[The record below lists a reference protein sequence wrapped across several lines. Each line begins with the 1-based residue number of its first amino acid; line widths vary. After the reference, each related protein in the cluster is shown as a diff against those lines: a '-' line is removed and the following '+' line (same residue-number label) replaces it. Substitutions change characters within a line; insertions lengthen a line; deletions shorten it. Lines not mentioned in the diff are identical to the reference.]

1 MSTTKKS
8 NTKVLVEC
16 ALLIA
21 IATVLN
27 VVCSFIPF
35 LNLPFGGGF
44 TICSMLPIVLAAYR
58 NGTKWG
64 LLTGFVYAVVQM
76 LLGFK
81 TVSAFFMPSSDSYM
95 VLWKAI
101 CVCLI
106 DYIIAYTVL
115 GFGGIFR
122 NKIKNPSASL
132 CVGSIVALSLRYL
145 AHIISG
151 YIFFGT
157 WAEWFFSQDGFAL
170 GRALLLD
177 GQALGVAH
185 VGQGR
190 DREFAVEIHAPG
202 IHFHQRGNLLRIG
215 FADDDEFEGHFYDPN
230 NSFSIRAS
238 LYPALRI
245 WCSTSGTA

>member
-170 GRALLLD
+170 GAKIL
-177 GQALGVAH
+177 
-185 VGQGR
+185 
-190 DREFAVEIHAPG
+190 EK
-202 IHFHQRGNLLRIG
+202 
-215 FADDDEFEGHFYDPN
+215 
-230 NSFSIRAS
+230 FS
-238 LYPALRI
+238 
-245 WCSTSGTA
+245 G

>member
-132 CVGSIVALSLRYL
+132 CVGSPTSSPATFSSAHGLSGSSRRMASPSAQRFLR
-145 AHIISG
+145 S
-151 YIFFGT
+151 
-157 WAEWFFSQDGFAL
+157 S
-170 GRALLLD
+170 
-177 GQALGVAH
+177 
-185 VGQGR
+185 
-190 DREFAVEIHAPG
+190 AVRVWH
-202 IHFHQRGNLLRIG
+202 
-215 FADDDEFEGHFYDPN
+215 
-230 NSFSIRAS
+230 SSIPLSTTAS
-238 LYPALRI
+238 
-245 WCSTSGTA
+245 T

>member
-1 MSTTKKS
+1 MSTTKKN

-44 TICSMLPIVLAAYR
+44 TVCSMLPIVLAAYR

-81 TVSAFFMPSSDSYM
+81 TVSAFFMPGSDSYM

-115 GFGGIFR
+115 GLGGIFR
-122 NKIKNPSASL
+122 NKIKNPSVSL
-132 CVGSIVALSLRYL
+132 CVGSIFALSLRY
-145 AHIISG
+145 IC
-151 YIFFGT
+151 
-157 WAEWFFSQDGFAL
+157 
-170 GRALLLD
+170 LLYTSPSP
-177 GQALGVAH
+177 
-185 VGQGR
+185 R
-190 DREFAVEIHAPG
+190 D
-202 IHFHQRGNLLRIG
+202 
-215 FADDDEFEGHFYDPN
+215 
-230 NSFSIRAS
+230 S
-238 LYPALRI
+238 
-245 WCSTSGTA
+245 

>member
-115 GFGGIFR
+115 QKQDKESVRISVR
-122 NKIKNPSASL
+122 RLDSCSLASL
-132 CVGSIVALSLRYL
+132 SRPHHLRL
-145 AHIISG
+145 H
-151 YIFFGT
+151 
-157 WAEWFFSQDGFAL
+157 
-170 GRALLLD
+170 LLWHM
-177 GQALGVAH
+177 G
-185 VGQGR
+185 
-190 DREFAVEIHAPG
+190 
-202 IHFHQRGNLLRIG
+202 
-215 FADDDEFEGHFYDPN
+215 
-230 NSFSIRAS
+230 
-238 LYPALRI
+238 
-245 WCSTSGTA
+245 

>member
-1 MSTTKKS
+1 MSTAKKS

-145 AHIISG
+145 AISSPA
-151 YIFFGT
+151 T
-157 WAEWFFSQDGFAL
+157 SSSAHAEWFFSQDGFAL
-170 GRALLLD
+170 GARILEKFSGQGLALLYS
-177 GQALGVAH
+177 V
-185 VGQGR
+185 
-190 DREFAVEIHAPG
+190 IY
-202 IHFHQRGNLLRIG
+202 N
-215 FADDDEFEGHFYDPN
+215 
-230 NSFSIRAS
+230 AS
-238 LYPALRI
+238 
-245 WCSTSGTA
+245 T

>member
-106 DYIIAYTVL
+106 DYIIAYT
-115 GFGGIFR
+115 
-122 NKIKNPSASL
+122 
-132 CVGSIVALSLRYL
+132 
-145 AHIISG
+145 
-151 YIFFGT
+151 
-157 WAEWFFSQDGFAL
+157 D
-170 GRALLLD
+170 
-177 GQALGVAH
+177 
-185 VGQGR
+185 
-190 DREFAVEIHAPG
+190 
-202 IHFHQRGNLLRIG
+202 
-215 FADDDEFEGHFYDPN
+215 
-230 NSFSIRAS
+230 
-238 LYPALRI
+238 
-245 WCSTSGTA
+245 

>member
-1 MSTTKKS
+1 MSTTKKN

-44 TICSMLPIVLAAYR
+44 TVCSMLPIVLAAYR

-81 TVSAFFMPSSDSYM
+81 TVSAFFMPGSDSYM

-115 GFGGIFR
+115 GLGGIFR
-122 NKIKNPSASL
+122 NKIKNPSVSL
-132 CVGSIVALSLRYL
+132 CVGSIFAPSLRYI

-151 YIFFGT
+151 FIFFGT
-157 WAEWFFSQDGFAL
+157 WADWFFSQDGFTL
-170 GRALLLD
+170 GAKILEKFS
-177 GQALGVAH
+177 
-185 VGQGR
+185 GQGLA
-190 DREFAVEIHAPG
+190 FLYSVIYNGLYMIPEIIITA
-202 IHFHQRGNLLRIG
+202 IVALIIG
-215 FADDDEFEGHFYDPN
+215 RVPQ
-230 NSFSIRAS
+230 I
-238 LYPALRI
+238 
-245 WCSTSGTA
+245 SGRKNTK

>member
-81 TVSAFFMPSSDSYM
+81 TVSAFFMPSSDASRAYSPSCHSHASP
-95 VLWKAI
+95 VSTISAGPDSSSNTPPGVPKAVVTRVHGSSSVPQMRT
-101 CVCLI
+101 C
-106 DYIIAYTVL
+106 AM
-115 GFGGIFR
+115 
-122 NKIKNPSASL
+122 PSA
-132 CVGSIVALSLRYL
+132 
-145 AHIISG
+145 
-151 YIFFGT
+151 
-157 WAEWFFSQDGFAL
+157 FSMCAASS
-170 GRALLLD
+170 R
-177 GQALGVAH
+177 GVM
-185 VGQGR
+185 G
-190 DREFAVEIHAPG
+190 
-202 IHFHQRGNLLRIG
+202 
-215 FADDDEFEGHFYDPN
+215 
-230 NSFSIRAS
+230 AS
-238 LYPALRI
+238 R
-245 WCSTSGTA
+245 

>member
-1 MSTTKKS
+1 
-8 NTKVLVEC
+8 
-16 ALLIA
+16 
-21 IATVLN
+21 
-27 VVCSFIPF
+27 
-35 LNLPFGGGF
+35 
-44 TICSMLPIVLAAYR
+44 
-58 NGTKWG
+58 
-64 LLTGFVYAVVQM
+64 M

-157 WAEWFFSQDGFAL
+157 WAEWFFSQEGFAL
-170 GRALLLD
+170 GAKILEKFSGQGLALLYSVIYNGLYMIPEIIITAIV
-177 GQALGVAH
+177 ALIIGRVPQITGKKERGIKYIYKTANSRGVK
-185 VGQGR
+185 
-190 DREFAVEIHAPG
+190 
-202 IHFHQRGNLLRIG
+202 LLRLIL
-215 FADDDEFEGHFYDPN
+215 F
-230 NSFSIRAS
+230 R
-238 LYPALRI
+238 
-245 WCSTSGTA
+245 

>member
-170 GRALLLD
+170 GAKILEKFSGQGLALLYSVIYNGLYMITEIIITAIV
-177 GQALGVAH
+177 ALII
-185 VGQGR
+185 GR
-190 DREFAVEIHAPG
+190 VPQITGKKSAE
-202 IHFHQRGNLLRIG
+202 
-215 FADDDEFEGHFYDPN
+215 
-230 NSFSIRAS
+230 
-238 LYPALRI
+238 
-245 WCSTSGTA
+245 

>member
-106 DYIIAYTVL
+106 DYIIAYTVPVSYTHRPRL
-115 GFGGIFR
+115 RRHLQKQDKESVRISVRRLDSRSF
-122 NKIKNPSASL
+122 A
-132 CVGSIVALSLRYL
+132 ALSRPHHLRL
-145 AHIISG
+145 H
-151 YIFFGT
+151 
-157 WAEWFFSQDGFAL
+157 
-170 GRALLLD
+170 
-177 GQALGVAH
+177 
-185 VGQGR
+185 
-190 DREFAVEIHAPG
+190 
-202 IHFHQRGNLLRIG
+202 LLRHMG
-215 FADDDEFEGHFYDPN
+215 
-230 NSFSIRAS
+230 
-238 LYPALRI
+238 
-245 WCSTSGTA
+245 

>member
-1 MSTTKKS
+1 MDADFIFWRKNTMSTTKKN

-44 TICSMLPIVLAAYR
+44 TVCSMLPIVLAAYR

-81 TVSAFFMPSSDSYM
+81 TVSAFFMPGSDSYM
-95 VLWKAI
+95 VLWKAV

-115 GFGGIFR
+115 GLGGIFR
-122 NKIKNPSASL
+122 NKIKNPSVSL
-132 CVGSIVALSLRYL
+132 CVGSIFALSLRYI

-151 YIFFGT
+151 FIFFGT
-157 WAEWFFSQDGFAL
+157 WADCSSRRTASPSAQRFSRSSAA
-170 GRALLLD
+170 R
-177 GQALGVAH
+177 VW
-185 VGQGR
+185 R
-190 DREFAVEIHAPG
+190 
-202 IHFHQRGNLLRIG
+202 
-215 FADDDEFEGHFYDPN
+215 
-230 NSFSIRAS
+230 SSIPLSTTAS
-238 LYPALRI
+238 
-245 WCSTSGTA
+245 T

>member
-1 MSTTKKS
+1 MSTTKKN

-44 TICSMLPIVLAAYR
+44 TVCSMLPIVLAAYR

-81 TVSAFFMPSSDSYM
+81 TVSAFFMPGSDSYM
-95 VLWKAI
+95 VLWKAV

-106 DYIIAYTVL
+106 
-115 GFGGIFR
+115 GIFR
-122 NKIKNPSASL
+122 NKIKNPSVSL
-132 CVGSIVALSLRYL
+132 CVGSIFALSRRYI

-151 YIFFGT
+151 FIFFGT
-157 WAEWFFSQDGFAL
+157 WADWFFSQDGFTL
-170 GRALLLD
+170 GAKILEKFS
-177 GQALGVAH
+177 
-185 VGQGR
+185 GQGLA
-190 DREFAVEIHAPG
+190 FLYSVIYNGLYMIPEIIITA
-202 IHFHQRGNLLRIG
+202 IVALIIG
-215 FADDDEFEGHFYDPN
+215 RVPQ
-230 NSFSIRAS
+230 I
-238 LYPALRI
+238 
-245 WCSTSGTA
+245 SGRKNTK